1 MNPTLQRLLSNWA
14 LWLAIGIAVLCIGL
28 QALGLEPLLRFDRQA
43 IEKGQWWL
51 LLSGNFVHLGS
62 SHLWMNMAGLALIVA
77 LVWTQFNAGEW
88 LLITLFS
95 SVCVGVGLLLF
106 DKNVNW
112 YVGFSGTLHGLIIAG
127 SLADLKRYPKSAAA
141 LLILVGGKLA
151 WEQIAGPLPGSESV
165 AGGSVVV
172 NAHLYG
178 AIAGLFA
185 GLILLMLKRRSQQRT
200 QTENIQ
206 TPP

>member
-1 MNPTLQRLLSNWA
+1 MTTTLQRHIANPA
-14 LWLAIGIAVLCIGL
+14 LWLAAVIIVLCIAL
-28 QALGLEPLLRFDRQA
+28 QTVGLESTLRFDRQA
-43 IEKGQWWL
+43 IEKGHWWL

-77 LVWTQFNAGEW
+77 LVWTQFNVWEW
-88 LLITLFS
+88 AIIILFS
-95 SVCVGVGLLLF
+95 SICVGLGLYLF
-106 DKNVNW
+106 DHEVNW
-112 YVGFSGTLHGLIIAG
+112 YVGFSGSLHGLIIAG

-141 LLILVGGKLA
+141 LLIMVSGKLA
-151 WEQIAGPLPGSESV
+151 WEQLAGPLPGSESV

-185 GLILLMLKRRSQQRT
+185 GLATLALRRYTHR
-200 QTENIQ
+200 
-206 TPP
+206 